1 MICLYFLNFV
11 KFDFVPRCN
20 FDTNRFGILYQE
32 FKLFWKGKN
41 FLMIDLP
48 CLNFVKSDF
57 VPRNYFSKISTNL
70 IYEEWYKIIFDFLNK
85 K

>member
-1 MICLYFLNFV
+1 
-11 KFDFVPRCN
+11 
-20 FDTNRFGILYQE
+20 
-32 FKLFWKGKN
+32 
-41 FLMIDLP
+41 MIDLP